1 MHHADML
8 YPRAVPQKI
17 EDVNMVTEYI
27 LSDME
32 RHILRRYLEDNITL
46 EGFTLLIHP
55 LKRGFKRIK
64 KDQLLIEAVLN
75 KIQ

>member
-1 MHHADML
+1 
-8 YPRAVPQKI
+8 
-17 EDVNMVTEYI
+17 MVIEYI

-32 RHILRRYLEDNITL
+32 RHILRRYLEDNIKL
-46 EGFTLLIHP
+46 EGFTPLIHP

>member
-1 MHHADML
+1 MYICIL
-8 YPRAVPQKI
+8 QTRYIIEQYLKKT

-32 RHILRRYLEDNITL
+32 RHILRRYLEDNIKR
-46 EGFTLLIHP
+46 EDFIRLIHS

-64 KDQLLIEAVLN
+64 KIN
-75 KIQ
+75 C